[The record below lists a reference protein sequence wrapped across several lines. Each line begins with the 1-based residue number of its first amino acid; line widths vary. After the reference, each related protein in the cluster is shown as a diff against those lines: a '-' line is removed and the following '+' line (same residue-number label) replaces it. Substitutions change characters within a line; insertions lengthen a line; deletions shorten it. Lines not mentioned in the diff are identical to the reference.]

1 MLFVFSAAFAR
12 EYDAEYIP
20 HRPWIMLVPL
30 GASLVSSFLLWCVLW
45 LAARIA
51 SGSAAPFIGGYRV
64 FLGLFWMTAPIAW
77 LYAIPVERFME
88 PADAVK
94 ANYAL
99 LAIVSAWRV
108 FIMIRVA
115 QVLTGRRPFAAT
127 ALVLIYGY
135 VVMSVALW
143 LSPWNVLDLMGGVRR
158 TEIEAAHMSIVTST
172 SCLAI
177 LAGPLVITWAVVHLG
192 FGFASR
198 KPRRPLP
205 LELRRPHLDAPAHK
219 DLWALAIGS
228 ILALAALLP
237 FTQPPLI
244 DKPTDA
250 DLFAQYEERRREWW
264 EDHSTRAFQNVA
276 LDGET
281 LSVQLGSEFLR
292 IGAKTPSRRTV
303 ESSGQSYTFRLKYD
317 NEDHFVVYYR
327 SATGPG
333 MHLDYK
339 EGTRD
344 FASEQQALEWLR
356 TRLGGRMRHT
366 SNGLAA
372 GWMVS
377 PDDSTLFV
385 EVWQIE
391 LNGSRPVRLAGAD
404 DSAFERGRE

>member
-1 MLFVFSAAFAR
+1 VFSAAFAR

-45 LAARIA
+45 LAARRA
-51 SGSAAPFIGGYRV
+51 NLTAAPFFGGYRV
-64 FLGLFWMTAPIAW
+64 FLGLFWLTAPIAW

-88 PADAVK
+88 PAEAVK

-115 QVLTGRRPFAAT
+115 QVLTGRKPFAAT

-158 TEIEAAHMSIVTST
+158 TEVEAAHMSIVTST
-172 SCLAI
+172 SCLSI
-177 LAGPLVITWAVVHLG
+177 LAAPLVIVWALVHLG
-192 FGFASR
+192 FGVASR
-198 KPRRPLP
+198 KPRLPLP
-205 LELRRPHLDAPAHK
+205 VELRRPQLDAPAHK
-219 DLWALAIGS
+219 DLWALAIAS

-250 DLFAQYEERRREWW
+250 ELIEHYEERRREWW

-281 LSVQLGSEFLR
+281 LNVQLGSEVLKVS
-292 IGAKTPSRRTV
+292 AETPSRRTV
-303 ESSGQSYTFRLKYD
+303 ENSGQSYTFRLTYD
-317 NEDHFVVYYR
+317 NEDDFVVYHR
-327 SATGPG
+327 SATASGL
-333 MHLDYK
+333 HLDYQ

-344 FASEQQALEWLR
+344 FASEQEAIDWLR
-356 TRLGGRMRHT
+356 TRLDGRMRYT
-366 SNGLAA
+366 SDGLAA
-372 GWMVS
+372 GWKIS
-377 PDDSTLFV
+377 PDGSTLLI
-385 EVWQIE
+385 EIWQIE
-391 LNGSRPVRLAGAD
+391 LDRSRPARLSGAED
-404 DSAFERGRE
+404 PAFKRRRK